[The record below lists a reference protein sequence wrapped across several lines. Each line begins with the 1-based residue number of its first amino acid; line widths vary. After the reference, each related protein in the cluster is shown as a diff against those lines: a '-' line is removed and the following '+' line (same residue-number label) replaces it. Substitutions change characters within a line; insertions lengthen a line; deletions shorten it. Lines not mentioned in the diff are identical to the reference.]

1 MLLVV
6 MALAAASPRDLA
18 DRVADLIELDD
29 GLSTITARLDAIEI
43 RQENSLWRWTTG
55 TRNLDYL
62 PALRDRKR
70 ALRSARVEITQAML
84 LEWDPWEWSKLVLH
98 EKDPH
103 WPTEETAAEDDIESD
118 YNKPL

>member
-43 RQENSLWRWTTG
+43 RQENSMWRWTTG

-70 ALRSARVEITQAML
+70 ALSSARVEITQAML
-84 LEWDPWEWSKLVLH
+84 LEWDPWEWSKPDMH
-98 EKDPH
+98 KKDPH
-103 WPTEETAAEDDIESD
+103 WPTEETANEDDIESD

>member
-6 MALAAASPRDLA
+6 MAVAAASPRELA
-18 DRVADLIELDD
+18 DRVANLIELDD
-29 GLSTITARLDAIEI
+29 GLSTITARLDAIED
-43 RQENSLWRWTTG
+43 NYLWRWTTRQG
-55 TRNLDYL
+55 NVDYL

-70 ALRSARVEITQAML
+70 ALSSARVEITQAML

-103 WPTEETAAEDDIESD
+103 WPTEETANEDDIESD